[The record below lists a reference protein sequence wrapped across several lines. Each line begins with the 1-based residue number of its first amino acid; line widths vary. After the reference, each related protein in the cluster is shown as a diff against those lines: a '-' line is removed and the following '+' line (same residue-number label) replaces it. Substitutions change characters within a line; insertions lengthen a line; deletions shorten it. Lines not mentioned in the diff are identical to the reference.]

1 METKINP
8 STARVVLVTMATAS
22 LLIMLSMNQINNI
35 IHGDLYN
42 YELQFS
48 YVWAMPYWVLSGII
62 FGLCWVN
69 IVITALTAIY
79 IFKKRKV
86 TTKEPQEAKT
96 EEEQKK
102 TAELTHSQIQTL
114 KQEPQTQEKI
124 VTKQTGEP
132 NEELQQ
138 TQTTSPTPLQSGR
151 PDQDY
156 LD

>member
-8 STARVVLVTMATAS
+8 STARVVLVTMAAAS
-22 LLIMLSMNQINNI
+22 LLIMLSMNQINYI

-69 IVITALTAIY
+69 IAITALAAIY
-79 IFKKRKV
+79 IFKRRKS
-86 TTKEPQEAKT
+86 TTDKQQKT
-96 EEEQKK
+96 RTEKK
-102 TAELTHSQIQTL
+102 QIETTDFTDSQAHTQ
-114 KQEPQTQEKI
+114 KQELQTQVKPDSQ
-124 VTKQTGEP
+124 QTGKP

-138 TQTTSPTPLQSGR
+138 TQSATPSQPGLLN
-151 PDQDY
+151 QD
-156 LD
+156 